1 MASTN
6 IQTFPGKVGV
16 SNTNPVHTLDIG
28 SNVYIDD
35 TGANKL
41 TVTGNIHASGI
52 TIDGDITVIDT
63 QNLAVKDPVILLASE
78 STGTSDTGIIMK
90 RADGDSNVAVFYD
103 EGVGLK
109 ICHTMS
115 GADDTQLVADTSN
128 ALNTSIY
135 GAVTIENTT
144 SQALSVGGGAQ
155 IDGDFQVG
163 EVANLFVDVSTS
175 NVGIGTAVPA
185 YELDV
190 VGNVHADYL
199 IGDGS
204 AISAIQSSNVSDFA
218 SNVTRITNLE
228 SGDMTID
235 GEKTF
240 SSNLEVGTANLF
252 VDTTTSNVG
261 IGTTTPGYD
270 LDVNGDINFTG
281 TFYQGGSPFVS
292 SLWTAGSDSLYY
304 RSNVEVGTANLFVD
318 TTMGNVG
325 VGTTNPG
332 FSLDVHGTANVG
344 ALTTTSVSG
353 SGSGLTA
360 LNADNISS
368 GTLTRPVNTSTV
380 TIDDYLIHDGDADTK
395 IGFPAT
401 DTFTVTTAN
410 SERMRV
416 DSSGN
421 VGIGVATPSYKLA
434 IQDGNN
440 DGADV
445 TLTRLYSQANASGV
459 SSTGLRLEK
468 GVGYGGVVKGY
479 ISQGVGSGLSLHTL
493 SGGGTE
499 LQVMTLRNNGNVGI
513 GTDNPGQKL
522 DVRSGNIRLHEGN
535 SYGVDRYIYTK
546 WEDTLNDHSIGMEF
560 DYYAGTGGTGTT
572 HSRLN
577 FVSNATLNEE
587 INGSGKQTM
596 MSVLSN
602 GNVGIGVANPSY
614 NLHVDGIT
622 RLNAYSGSSSGTF
635 SGSGTFYLP
644 PNLDAGGYDGSPR
657 IAWELHLV
665 YGFTGTNRGVFYISG
680 SQDTSSS
687 VVSVSE
693 PGCIAIR
700 PGGYVTAYS
709 TCYLSPDREVQA
721 SGYYAI
727 IRLGQAGTGFNIPKL
742 SNITANRFHFM
753 YQSVGC
759 FANVGASTS
768 HGQGFFTYP
777 SASRRPKYIR
787 VTCNTGSVQGNW
799 MLKKITI

>member
-1 MASTN
+1 M
-6 IQTFPGKVGV
+6 VV
-16 SNTNPVHTLDIG
+16 SDPIMELG
-28 SNVYIDD
+28 SNNLN
-35 TGANKL
+35 TGDL
-41 TVTGNIHASGI
+41 GI
-52 TIDGDITVIDT
+52 VMTRHG
-63 QNLAVKDPVILLASE
+63 AVN
-78 STGTSDTGIIMK
+78 
-90 RADGDSNVAVFYD
+90 SNVAIFYD
-103 EGVGLK
+103 ESEDVLKLGYTLNGANDTVIELDSNTLAVSIQGNVEVG
-109 ICHTMS
+109 T
-115 GADDTQLVADTSN
+115 
-128 ALNTSIY
+128 
-135 GAVTIENTT
+135 
-144 SQALSVGGGAQ
+144 
-155 IDGDFQVG
+155 
-163 EVANLFVDVSTS
+163 ANLFVDTTTS
-175 NVGIGTAVPA
+175 NVGIGTTTPG
-185 YELDV
+185 YNLDV
-190 VGNVHADYL
+190 N
-199 IGDGS
+199 GDINFTGTFYQGGS
-204 AISAIQSSNVSDFA
+204 PFVSSLWTAGSDSLYYRSNV
-218 SNVTRITNLE
+218 
-228 SGDMTID
+228 
-235 GEKTF
+235 
-240 SSNLEVGTANLF
+240 EVGTANLF

-368 GTLTRPVNTSTV
+368 GTLTRPVNTTTV

-721 SGYYAI
+721 SGYHAI

-742 SNITANRFHFM
+742 STVTANRFHFM